1 MSLVRAFVQPFRE
14 APCNGV
20 AKTPRVSVYVIKVPV
35 KRVKSGERETALEQV
50 AWTATAS
57 QFSSLALNIKY
68 MY

>member
-20 AKTPRVSVYVIKVPV
+20 AKTPRVSVYVINVPV

-50 AWTATAS
+50 A
-57 QFSSLALNIKY
+57 
-68 MY
+68 